1 MNLLKYFLRTTQF
14 YLFIIL
20 TNLFFSNNRDLII
33 SGLITLLLLSI
44 GVSHPEGRC
53 ILFPGNSDLDLEGPW
68 SL

>member
-20 TNLFFSNNRDLII
+20 TNLFFSNNRDFI
-33 SGLITLLLLSI
+33 SSLITLLLLRI
-44 GVSHPEGRC
+44 GVSHPEGGC
-53 ILFPGNSDLDLEGPW
+53 ILFPGNSGLDFEGPW